1 MEKLTIK
8 EQTLIDRNN
17 NQNHLSNIEK
27 ILVNSAYN
35 SKNFDEIPPIVG
47 ILLADQYGNTLMILE
62 YDSKENYRPIKTY
75 ITQDTSFL
83 EVDLISMYFSSFKVF
98 ATQTNIQNLSH
109 LEIYG
114 SNLKIQIHFLFDNY
128 MIILFLNSNTNLN
141 SVDKEKIMNYFKQ
154 ILTIHEFEFHNFN
167 ASNSIKIIRILEKK
181 GKKWLENLNRG
192 YTQNYKNLHLRKHQI
207 IEKFINILG
216 PIIERE
222 LIEYLENIPKETLD
236 NLSKEI
242 KNKIQDQLFE
252 FSFK

>member
-1 MEKLTIK
+1 MTIK
-8 EQTLIDRNN
+8 EQTLIDRNKN
-17 NQNHLSNIEK
+17 KNHLSNIEK
-27 ILVNSAYN
+27 ILVDSAYN
-35 SKNFDEIPPIVG
+35 SKNFDKTPPIVG
-47 ILLADQYGNTLMILE
+47 IVLADQYGNTLMILE
-62 YDSKENYRPIKTY
+62 YDSKENYRPIKTF

-141 SVDKEKIMNYFKQ
+141 SVDKEQIMKYFKK
-154 ILTIHEFEFHNFN
+154 ILIIHKFEFLNFN
-167 ASNSIKIIRILEKK
+167 ASSSLKVIRTLERK
-181 GKKWLENLNRG
+181 GKKWLENLNRA
-192 YTQNYKNLHLRKHQI
+192 YTQTYKNLYFRKHQI
-207 IEKFINILG
+207 IEKFIRTLG

-222 LIEYLENIPKETLD
+222 LIEYLENIPEETLD